1 MAVFVWARSR
11 SVTYGRRISAR
22 LTTVND
28 SAFNIPNGG
37 IITFSSLS
45 TRHKFWS
52 STSLLWVERCR
63 ISKFASATNAL
74 NYTEN
79 DNQFPSKTWAGTA
92 TVWCYCVPVQYVGT
106 SYTSASARDGILS
119 GRRAG
124 AHRTDYVV
132 AISKTIVNS
141 RFGRLACLC
150 RPSTASQSVLMC
162 PYETCTMPDH
172 WKVGTMV
179 WHCAGLIWTHISF
192 KPRRRDGRGTTV
204 SRIVNSW
211 WSCSL

>member
-1 MAVFVWARSR
+1 MQVLACARSR
-11 SVTYGRRISAR
+11 SLTYGRRISAR
-22 LTTVND
+22 PAPVND
-28 SAFNIPNGG
+28 SALKMPDGG
-37 IITFSSLS
+37 ISTFCSMS
-45 TRHKFWS
+45 TRHKFRS
-52 STSLLWVERCR
+52 STSLLRVERCR
-63 ISKFASATNAL
+63 MTKFSSATNAL
-74 NYTEN
+74 NNIEN

-106 SYTSASARDGILS
+106 SFTSASAKDGMLS
-119 GRRAG
+119 GRRPG

-141 RFGRLACLC
+141 RFGGLACLC
-150 RPSTASQSVLMC
+150 RPSTASQSVLLC

-172 WKVGTMV
+172 WEVGTMV
-179 WHCAGLIWTHISF
+179 WHCAGLIWTHRSF
-192 KPRRRDGRGTTV
+192 KPRWRDGRGTTV